1 MELERIYELAIE
13 AASARVNDLS
23 SRRRTKDNAVLKA
36 WHEQAID
43 ELTCLVR
50 GYNQMII
57 DKYKEMAGNGNAQ
70 ISD

>member
-1 MELERIYELAIE
+1 MTFERIYELAIE
-13 AASARVNDLS
+13 AARDRADEIAFCRSLNDNS
-23 SRRRTKDNAVLKA
+23 ILKRM
-36 WHEQAID
+36 HEQAIA
-43 ELTCLVR
+43 ELTDLGR

>member
-23 SRRRTKDNAVLKA
+23 ARRRMKDNAILKA

-43 ELTCLVR
+43 ELTDLGR

-57 DKYKEMAGNGNAQ
+57 DKYKELVRNGNA
-70 ISD
+70 

>member
-1 MELERIYELAIE
+1 MTFERIYELAIE

-36 WHEQAID
+36 WHEQAIA
-43 ELTCLVR
+43 ELTDLGR

-57 DKYKEMAGNGNAQ
+57 DKYKELAKHGNA
-70 ISD
+70 

>member
-23 SRRRTKDNAVLKA
+23 ARRRMKDNAILKM

-43 ELTCLVR
+43 ELTDLGL

-57 DKYKEMAGNGNAQ
+57 DKYKELVKNGNA
-70 ISD
+70 

>member
-23 SRRRTKDNAVLKA
+23 ARRRMKDNAILKM

-43 ELTCLVR
+43 ELTDLGR

-57 DKYKEMAGNGNAQ
+57 DKYKELTKHGNA
-70 ISD
+70 

>member
-23 SRRRTKDNAVLKA
+23 ARRRTRDSAILKA
-36 WHEQAID
+36 WHEQAIA
-43 ELTCLVR
+43 ELSDLGL

-57 DKYKEMAGNGNAQ
+57 DKYKELTKHGNA
-70 ISD
+70 